1 MKTIAMSEHTFEL
14 LRQLKEKG
22 RLKSFEA
29 LDKAPTTYPLEKVN
43 ALRDFCT
50 TLARYENAYLKPLRP
65 YHLCAA

>member
-29 LDKAPTTYPLEKVN
+29 LLRRLVLAAEGVPDSMFGVLKGKAQSFTS
-43 ALRDFCT
+43 RDR
-50 TLARYENAYLKPLRP
+50 ARLWRERI
-65 YHLCAA
+65 